1 MYEMA
6 KKVCCFELGFRGVGI
21 LLGMIFMGVSYGV
34 VEGNLVAGQKS
45 LEVGRNVDAL
55 NRHAVK
61 TIQVSFLLPHFRI
74 LFYDS

>member
-1 MYEMA
+1 M
-6 KKVCCFELGFRGVGI
+6 GI

-45 LEVGRNVDAL
+45 LEVGRNVDTL

-74 LFYDS
+74 LFDDS